1 MKRITI
7 LLAILLLLFLTACG
21 GENGGQAVNS
31 DSQKQSDGAADV
43 NSSSDEEKDT
53 IEVDK
58 NLFNVEITIP
68 ASLIADEDPEQIK
81 AEAEQEEGII
91 SVTVNSDGS
100 LTYKMTKAAHK
111 KMIDKM
117 KESLEKTMDEIAGGS
132 DFPSIKEIKA
142 NKSYT
147 EFTMVVER
155 EIYENSFDAFATF
168 SLGLSSMFYQVFDGK
183 NPENIKTTIH
193 IQDSNTGEVFDTI
206 VYPDAFN

>member
-183 NPENIKTTIH
+183 ILKI
-193 IQDSNTGEVFDTI
+193 
-206 VYPDAFN
+206 